1 MSVVVPFFLVAPLV
15 LVPLGLG
22 LLALATPG
30 SEPPRLARL
39 AALPAAFLLTL
50 SFLLERGLPA
60 AVLSLPWLALTAAV
74 ALAAGLR
81 LLRDPARFRPGVRH
95 ATDAA
100 VAFLAVGAAFATTD
114 RLGARPFDF
123 PSEIILLTAVHFHF
137 AGFVLPL
144 AGALAYGRR
153 PSRSLEL
160 SLGAVVLGI
169 PITALGFIGVP
180 FANWTGAMLTAIGG
194 LGIGLTTL
202 LVAPGLRPG
211 RARILAVVAGVSL
224 LVSMPM
230 AVIYSTG
237 VLIGASWLDLPTMA
251 RVHGGLNS
259 LGFAL
264 PVILAWTF
272 DRSARESGVGPTR
285 VSAASPPRRW
295 AIGLVVGLIVGVGV
309 LIGGAMVGL
318 IGIAAVVLLTFE
330 PGRDAPVGGLLTGF
344 GAAWLALF
352 LRADA
357 SCREGCTGPDLTA
370 WYAIAGVMLV
380 VGVVLTIRTF
390 RAGIMAGAR

>member
-1 MSVVVPFFLVAPLV
+1 MNAVVPFFLLAPLF
-15 LVPLGLG
+15 LVPFGFRLLGM
-22 LLALATPG
+22 ATPG
-30 SEPPRLARL
+30 AEPPRLVHRAV
-39 AALPAAFLLTL
+39 LPAGLLLTL
-50 SFLLERGLPA
+50 SFIAAPSVPA
-60 AVLSLPWLALTAAV
+60 AMLSLPWLAVTAAV

-114 RLGARPFDF
+114 RLGARPLDF
-123 PSEIILLTAVHFHF
+123 APDVILLTAVHFHF

-153 PSRSLEL
+153 PTRWLEL
-160 SLGAVVLGI
+160 GLGAVVFGI

-180 FANWTGAMLTAIGG
+180 YANWVGAILTAAGG

-202 LVAPGLRPG
+202 LMSPDLRPH
-211 RARILAVVAGVSL
+211 RAGILAIVAGASL

-237 VLIGASWLDLPTMA
+237 VLIGATWLDLTTMA
-251 RVHGGLNS
+251 RIHGGLNS

-264 PVILAWTF
+264 PAILAWTF
-272 DRSARESGVGPTR
+272 DRMARDGTGGRSKAA
-285 VSAASPPRRW
+285 AASPQRRW
-295 AIGLVVGLIVGVGV
+295 RTGLLVGLVVGVGILVG
-309 LIGGAMVGL
+309 GPMVGL
-318 IGIAAVVLLTFE
+318 IGIAAIALLVVE
-330 PGRDAPVGGLLTGF
+330 PGRDAPVGGLMSGF

-357 SCREGCTGPDLTA
+357 SCGADCVGPDLTA
-370 WYAIAGVMLV
+370 WYAIAGVMLL
-380 VGVVLTIRTF
+380 VGIALTIRTF
-390 RAGIMAGAR
+390 RVGIMAGAG